1 LRAGSRLRA
10 ISAATF
16 GRLAAFLTLP
26 FQALRAEGEADLS
39 GLQMTTA
46 FCVAITPA
54 LFEPAEPSPAP
65 QEGRIPMAK
74 ITGNEISPG
83 TLIDFDG
90 GLWIA
95 VKTQKVKPGKGGAY
109 NQVELK
115 NVTQGTKLN
124 QRFRSD
130 ETVEEVYLEKKDFQ
144 FLYASGDMLT
154 FMDMETYDQIEL
166 ATDFV
171 GDQAQFLQDG
181 MKTLVQMHDGKPIGI
196 KLPVQV
202 TLAVIEADPVL
213 KGGTAAP
220 SYKSAVL
227 ENGMKIQVPPFIGVG
242 EKLIVATE
250 DGSYVRRAES

>member
-1 LRAGSRLRA
+1 
-10 ISAATF
+10 
-16 GRLAAFLTLP
+16 
-26 FQALRAEGEADLS
+26 
-39 GLQMTTA
+39 
-46 FCVAITPA
+46 
-54 LFEPAEPSPAP
+54 
-65 QEGRIPMAK
+65 MAK

-83 TLIDFDG
+83 TLINYDG

-115 NVTQGTKLN
+115 NVTSGTKLN

-130 ETVEEVYLEKKDFQ
+130 EAVDEAILDKKDFQ
-144 FLYASGDMLT
+144 FLFANGDMLT

-171 GDQAQFLQDG
+171 GEQAQFLQDG
-181 MKTLVQMHDGKPIGI
+181 MKTLVQLYEGKPIGI

-202 TLAVIEADPVL
+202 VLTVAEADPVL

-220 SYKSAVL
+220 SYKTAVL
-227 ENGMKIQVPPFIGVG
+227 ENGIKIQVPPFIAVG
-242 EKLIVATE
+242 EKIIVATE
-250 DGSYVRRAES
+250 DGSYVRRAE

>member
-1 LRAGSRLRA
+1 
-10 ISAATF
+10 
-16 GRLAAFLTLP
+16 
-26 FQALRAEGEADLS
+26 
-39 GLQMTTA
+39 
-46 FCVAITPA
+46 
-54 LFEPAEPSPAP
+54 
-65 QEGRIPMAK
+65 MAK

-83 TLIDFDG
+83 TLIDYNG

-95 VKTQKVKPGKGGAY
+95 VKTAKVKPGKGGAY

-130 ETVEEVYLEKKDFQ
+130 ETVDEVHLDKKDFQ

-166 ATDFV
+166 AADFV

-181 MKTLVQMHDGKPIGI
+181 MKTLVQLHEGKPIGI
-196 KLPVQV
+196 KLPAQV
-202 TLAVIEADPVL
+202 ILAVAEADPVM

-220 SYKSAVL
+220 SFKSAVL
-227 ENGMKIQVPPFIGVG
+227 ENGLRIQVPPFVG
-242 EKLIVATE
+242 AGERVIVSTE
-250 DGSYVRRAES
+250 DGSYVRRAE

>member
-1 LRAGSRLRA
+1 
-10 ISAATF
+10 
-16 GRLAAFLTLP
+16 
-26 FQALRAEGEADLS
+26 
-39 GLQMTTA
+39 
-46 FCVAITPA
+46 
-54 LFEPAEPSPAP
+54 
-65 QEGRIPMAK
+65 MAK

-83 TLIDFDG
+83 TLINYDG

-95 VKTQKVKPGKGGAY
+95 VKTVKVKPGKGGAY

-115 NVTQGTKLN
+115 NVTTGTKLN

-130 ETVEEVYLEKKDFQ
+130 EAVDEAYLDKKDFQ

-154 FMDMETYDQIEL
+154 FMDMESYEQIEL

-181 MKTLVQMHDGKPIGI
+181 MKTLVQLYEGRPIGI

-202 TLAVIEADPVL
+202 TLTVAEADPVL

-220 SYKSAVL
+220 SYKTAVL
-227 ENGMKIQVPPFIGVG
+227 ENGLKIQVPPFIGAG
-242 EKLIVATE
+242 EKIFVATE
-250 DGSYVRRAES
+250 DGSYVRRAD

>member
-1 LRAGSRLRA
+1 
-10 ISAATF
+10 
-16 GRLAAFLTLP
+16 
-26 FQALRAEGEADLS
+26 
-39 GLQMTTA
+39 
-46 FCVAITPA
+46 
-54 LFEPAEPSPAP
+54 
-65 QEGRIPMAK
+65 MAK

-83 TLIDFDG
+83 TLINHDG

-115 NVTQGTKLN
+115 NVTSGTKLN

-130 ETVEEVYLEKKDFQ
+130 EAVDEAYLDKKDFQ
-144 FLYASGDMLT
+144 FLYANGDMLT

-171 GDQAQFLQDG
+171 GDQARFLQDG
-181 MKTLVQMHDGKPIGI
+181 MKTLVNLYEGKPIGI

-202 TLAVIEADPVL
+202 TLTVAEADPVL

-220 SYKSAVL
+220 SYKTAVL
-227 ENGMKIQVPPFIGVG
+227 ENGFKVQVPPFIAAG
-242 EKLIVATE
+242 ERIIVATE
-250 DGSYVRRAES
+250 DGTYVRRAD

>member
-1 LRAGSRLRA
+1 
-10 ISAATF
+10 
-16 GRLAAFLTLP
+16 
-26 FQALRAEGEADLS
+26 
-39 GLQMTTA
+39 
-46 FCVAITPA
+46 
-54 LFEPAEPSPAP
+54 
-65 QEGRIPMAK
+65 MAK

-83 TLIDFDG
+83 TLINYDG

-115 NVTQGTKLN
+115 NITTGTKLN

-130 ETVEEVYLEKKDFQ
+130 EAVDEAVLDKKDFQ
-144 FLYASGDMLT
+144 FLFASGDMLT
-154 FMDMETYDQIEL
+154 FMDMENYEQIEL

-181 MKTLVQMHDGKPIGI
+181 MKTLVQLYEGKPIGI

-202 TLAVIEADPVL
+202 ILTVAEADPVL

-227 ENGMKIQVPPFIGVG
+227 ENGMKIQVPPFISGG
-242 EKLIVATE
+242 ERIIVTTE
-250 DGSYVRRAES
+250 DGAYVRRAD

>member
-1 LRAGSRLRA
+1 MS
-10 ISAATF
+10 
-16 GRLAAFLTLP
+16 
-26 FQALRAEGEADLS
+26 
-39 GLQMTTA
+39 
-46 FCVAITPA
+46 
-54 LFEPAEPSPAP
+54 
-65 QEGRIPMAK
+65 K

-83 TLIDFDG
+83 TLINYDG

-115 NVTQGTKLN
+115 NVTSGTKLN

-130 ETVEEVYLEKKDFQ
+130 EAVDEAILDKKDFQ
-144 FLYASGDMLT
+144 FLFASGDMLT

-171 GDQAQFLQDG
+171 GEQAQFLQDG
-181 MKTLVQMHDGKPIGI
+181 MKTLVQLYEGKPIGI

-202 TLAVIEADPVL
+202 TLTVAEADPVL

-220 SYKSAVL
+220 SYKSAIL
-227 ENGMKIQVPPFIGVG
+227 ENGMRIQVPPFIAAG
-242 EKLIVATE
+242 ERIIVATE
-250 DGSYVRRAES
+250 DGSYVRRAD